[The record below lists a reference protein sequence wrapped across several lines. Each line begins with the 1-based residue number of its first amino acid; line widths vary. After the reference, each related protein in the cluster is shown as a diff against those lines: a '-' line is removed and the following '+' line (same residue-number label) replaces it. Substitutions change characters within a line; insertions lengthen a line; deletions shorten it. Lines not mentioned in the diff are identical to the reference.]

1 MIVID
6 GKNLQYST
14 LFSNSKCLPNTEQRK
29 KATKNKDYTNSIAN
43 CNKKGKNV
51 NNFSKVWLAEKHL
64 KNWPQKFCHF

>member
-43 CNKKGKNV
+43 CNKKR
-51 NNFSKVWLAEKHL
+51 
-64 KNWPQKFCHF
+64 QKCK